1 MIRRTCLGRRGRTL
15 YATHFWVAD
24 TGSEPRGQAT
34 DPEEETM
41 LVLTRKPGQSIM
53 IGDGV
58 EVQVLSVAGEKVRL
72 GITAPRDVSIFRN
85 EVYDR
90 IESENNAPDAG
101 EEPDEETNAAVSD
114 ALERLSQ
121 R

>member
-1 MIRRTCLGRRGRTL
+1 
-15 YATHFWVAD
+15 
-24 TGSEPRGQAT
+24 
-34 DPEEETM
+34 M

-90 IESENNAPDAG
+90 IESESAG
-101 EEPDEETNAAVSD
+101 REGQDDGGTNAAVED
-114 ALERLSQ
+114 AFERLSQ
-121 R
+121 RS

>member
-1 MIRRTCLGRRGRTL
+1 
-15 YATHFWVAD
+15 
-24 TGSEPRGQAT
+24 
-34 DPEEETM
+34 M

-90 IESENNAPDAG
+90 IESENAERDR
-101 EEPDEETNAAVSD
+101 EEDGTNEAVED
-114 ALERLSQ
+114 ALERLSS
-121 R
+121 RR

>member
-1 MIRRTCLGRRGRTL
+1 
-15 YATHFWVAD
+15 
-24 TGSEPRGQAT
+24 
-34 DPEEETM
+34 M

-58 EVQVLSVAGEKVRL
+58 EVQVLSVVGEKVRL

-90 IESENNAPDAG
+90 IESENAG
-101 EEPDEETNAAVSD
+101 RSEEVENGTNEVVQD
-114 ALERLSQ
+114 ALEQLGQ
-121 R
+121 RS

>member
-1 MIRRTCLGRRGRTL
+1 
-15 YATHFWVAD
+15 
-24 TGSEPRGQAT
+24 
-34 DPEEETM
+34 M

-90 IESENNAPDAG
+90 IESERSGD
-101 EEPDEETNAAVSD
+101 PDEDDGGTNEVVEN

-121 R
+121 RS

>member
-1 MIRRTCLGRRGRTL
+1 
-15 YATHFWVAD
+15 
-24 TGSEPRGQAT
+24 
-34 DPEEETM
+34 M

-90 IESENNAPDAG
+90 IESENERGTGGDDEADVGANEAVANALD
-101 EEPDEETNAAVSD
+101 
-114 ALERLSQ
+114 RLSQ

>member
-1 MIRRTCLGRRGRTL
+1 
-15 YATHFWVAD
+15 
-24 TGSEPRGQAT
+24 
-34 DPEEETM
+34 M

-72 GITAPRDVSIFRN
+72 GITAPRDVSIFRH

-90 IESENNAPDAG
+90 IENEAAGRREEEEDAG
-101 EEPDEETNAAVSD
+101 TNAAVED
-114 ALERLSQ
+114 ALDRLGQ
-121 R
+121 RS

>member
-1 MIRRTCLGRRGRTL
+1 
-15 YATHFWVAD
+15 
-24 TGSEPRGQAT
+24 
-34 DPEEETM
+34 M

-58 EVQVLSVAGEKVRL
+58 EVQVLSVAGEKARL

-90 IESENNAPDAG
+90 IESENAARDR
-101 EEPDEETNAAVSD
+101 DEDSGTNEAVED
-114 ALERLSQ
+114 ALKRLSH
-121 R
+121 RT

>member
-1 MIRRTCLGRRGRTL
+1 
-15 YATHFWVAD
+15 
-24 TGSEPRGQAT
+24 
-34 DPEEETM
+34 M

-53 IGDGV
+53 IGEGV

-90 IESENNAPDAG
+90 IESENNRG
-101 EEPDEETNAAVSD
+101 EENDTEADDAVVE
-114 ALERLSQ
+114 ALERLSH
-121 R
+121 RT

>member
-1 MIRRTCLGRRGRTL
+1 
-15 YATHFWVAD
+15 
-24 TGSEPRGQAT
+24 
-34 DPEEETM
+34 M

-90 IESENNAPDAG
+90 IESENERSTTGGDDEDDGGANEAVANA
-101 EEPDEETNAAVSD
+101 
-114 ALERLSQ
+114 LQRLSQ

>member
-1 MIRRTCLGRRGRTL
+1 
-15 YATHFWVAD
+15 
-24 TGSEPRGQAT
+24 
-34 DPEEETM
+34 M

-72 GITAPRDVSIFRN
+72 GITAPRGVSIFRN

-90 IESENNAPDAG
+90 IESENEGGRGDDHGANEAVANA
-101 EEPDEETNAAVSD
+101 
-114 ALERLSQ
+114 LQRLSQ
-121 R
+121 RS

>member
-1 MIRRTCLGRRGRTL
+1 
-15 YATHFWVAD
+15 
-24 TGSEPRGQAT
+24 
-34 DPEEETM
+34 M

-90 IESENNAPDAG
+90 IESEEAGGTSVAEDDPGTNEAVANALD
-101 EEPDEETNAAVSD
+101 
-114 ALERLSQ
+114 RLS
-121 R
+121 RH

>member
-1 MIRRTCLGRRGRTL
+1 
-15 YATHFWVAD
+15 
-24 TGSEPRGQAT
+24 
-34 DPEEETM
+34 
-41 LVLTRKPGQSIM
+41 M

-90 IESENNAPDAG
+90 IESENAAR
-101 EEPDEETNAAVSD
+101 ERDEDVEQGTNEVVED
-114 ALERLSQ
+114 ALSRLSQ
-121 R
+121 RA

>member
-1 MIRRTCLGRRGRTL
+1 
-15 YATHFWVAD
+15 
-24 TGSEPRGQAT
+24 
-34 DPEEETM
+34 M

-72 GITAPRDVSIFRN
+72 GITAPRDVSIFRD

-90 IESENNAPDAG
+90 IEG
-101 EEPDEETNAAVSD
+101 EDRSGEQEVEEGTNAVVED
-114 ALERLSQ
+114 ALERLSH
-121 R
+121 RS

>member
-1 MIRRTCLGRRGRTL
+1 
-15 YATHFWVAD
+15 
-24 TGSEPRGQAT
+24 
-34 DPEEETM
+34 M

-90 IESENNAPDAG
+90 IESENAG
-101 EEPDEETNAAVSD
+101 RNEEVENGTNEVVRD
-114 ALERLSQ
+114 ALEQLG
-121 R
+121 

>member
-1 MIRRTCLGRRGRTL
+1 
-15 YATHFWVAD
+15 
-24 TGSEPRGQAT
+24 
-34 DPEEETM
+34 M

-90 IESENNAPDAG
+90 IEH
-101 EEPDEETNAAVSD
+101 ETGGGGDDKGDSNEAVAS
-114 ALERLSQ
+114 ALDRLSSQ
-121 R
+121 KT

>member
-1 MIRRTCLGRRGRTL
+1 
-15 YATHFWVAD
+15 
-24 TGSEPRGQAT
+24 
-34 DPEEETM
+34 M

-90 IESENNAPDAG
+90 IESENASSTGGDDDDEDDGGANEAVANA
-101 EEPDEETNAAVSD
+101 
-114 ALERLSQ
+114 LQRLSQ

>member
-1 MIRRTCLGRRGRTL
+1 
-15 YATHFWVAD
+15 
-24 TGSEPRGQAT
+24 
-34 DPEEETM
+34 M

-58 EVQVLSVAGEKVRL
+58 EIQVLAVAGEKVRL

-85 EVYDR
+85 EVYER
-90 IESENNAPDAG
+90 IESEAASRD
-101 EEPDEETNAAVSD
+101 DELKEGTNAVVED
-114 ALERLSQ
+114 ALERLGQ

>member
-1 MIRRTCLGRRGRTL
+1 
-15 YATHFWVAD
+15 
-24 TGSEPRGQAT
+24 
-34 DPEEETM
+34 M

-90 IESENNAPDAG
+90 IESENQQSAG
-101 EEPDEETNAAVSD
+101 ENDEEDDGGANAAVAD
-114 ALERLSQ
+114 ALQRLS
-121 R
+121 RR

>member
-1 MIRRTCLGRRGRTL
+1 
-15 YATHFWVAD
+15 
-24 TGSEPRGQAT
+24 
-34 DPEEETM
+34 M

-85 EVYDR
+85 EVYER
-90 IESENNAPDAG
+90 IESENKGGGDDDDDGANEAVANA
-101 EEPDEETNAAVSD
+101 
-114 ALERLSQ
+114 LQRLS
-121 R
+121 RKS

>member
-1 MIRRTCLGRRGRTL
+1 
-15 YATHFWVAD
+15 
-24 TGSEPRGQAT
+24 
-34 DPEEETM
+34 M

-90 IESENNAPDAG
+90 IENEAASRDETEQPD
-101 EEPDEETNAAVSD
+101 DSTNAAVED

-121 R
+121 RS

>member
-1 MIRRTCLGRRGRTL
+1 
-15 YATHFWVAD
+15 
-24 TGSEPRGQAT
+24 
-34 DPEEETM
+34 M

-90 IESENNAPDAG
+90 IEG
-101 EEPDEETNAAVSD
+101 EGESSSTDIDVDDGGTDEAVAD

>member
-1 MIRRTCLGRRGRTL
+1 
-15 YATHFWVAD
+15 
-24 TGSEPRGQAT
+24 
-34 DPEEETM
+34 M

-90 IESENNAPDAG
+90 IEAEHGGGGDANDDG
-101 EEPDEETNAAVSD
+101 ANAAVAN
-114 ALERLSQ
+114 ALQRLSQ

>member
-1 MIRRTCLGRRGRTL
+1 
-15 YATHFWVAD
+15 
-24 TGSEPRGQAT
+24 
-34 DPEEETM
+34 M

-90 IESENNAPDAG
+90 IEDEGNTGVGDEGTNEAVANALD
-101 EEPDEETNAAVSD
+101 
-114 ALERLSQ
+114 RLSH
-121 R
+121 RT

>member
-1 MIRRTCLGRRGRTL
+1 
-15 YATHFWVAD
+15 
-24 TGSEPRGQAT
+24 
-34 DPEEETM
+34 M
-41 LVLTRKPGQSIM
+41 LVLTRKTGQSIM

-90 IESENNAPDAG
+90 IETEASQG
-101 EEPDEETNAAVSD
+101 EEEVEAGTNAVVED
-114 ALERLSQ
+114 ALERLSHHS
-121 R
+121 

>member
-1 MIRRTCLGRRGRTL
+1 
-15 YATHFWVAD
+15 
-24 TGSEPRGQAT
+24 
-34 DPEEETM
+34 M

-90 IESENNAPDAG
+90 IEG
-101 EEPDEETNAAVSD
+101 EIESGDEEIDEETNEVVED

-121 R
+121 RS

>member
-1 MIRRTCLGRRGRTL
+1 M
-15 YATHFWVAD
+15 A
-24 TGSEPRGQAT
+24 
-34 DPEEETM
+34 M

-90 IESENNAPDAG
+90 IESEQG
-101 EEPDEETNAAVSD
+101 RSGGGDEEEDSGANAAVAN
-114 ALERLSQ
+114 ALEKLSQ
-121 R
+121 RT